1 MPSLVN
7 LKSKGS
13 LSPMTIDLQVLIPI
27 IIEYS
32 IRHSKMLE
40 SYKNNYSFQQPFK
53 PEQTSTLFKAKNIT
67 GKENQFYVIK
77 LLRELHCYEYTVH
90 FIEEKRKKK
99 YNKNNE
105 EHEKKLLAIW
115 SELKPDEK
123 LKKRVTEQWISIGF
137 QVEDPATDFRGAG

>member
-1 MPSLVN
+1 M
-7 LKSKGS
+7 
-13 LSPMTIDLQVLIPI
+13 
-27 IIEYS
+27 
-32 IRHSKMLE
+32 
-40 SYKNNYSFQQPFK
+40 
-53 PEQTSTLFKAKNIT
+53 
-67 GKENQFYVIK
+67 
-77 LLRELHCYEYTVH
+77 H